1 MRVLWAPW
9 RLRYVSVADQCDGC
23 IFCEKPALVSED
35 DRREQLV
42 LYSDELASV
51 MLNRFPYASAHL
63 MVAPRAHTADFRS
76 LPAGL
81 VGRLHELIAR
91 SMGAIEAEYRP
102 RGFNVGMNL
111 GRCAGAG
118 FVDHLHWHVVPRWEG
133 DTNFMPVLADTKVMP
148 EHLDEAYGRLA
159 GYFGPGE
166 R

>member
-9 RLRYVSVADQCDGC
+9 RLSYVSAADHVDAC
-23 IFCEKPALVSED
+23 IFCDQPALVNADE
-35 DRREQLV
+35 RRERLV

-51 MLNRFPYASAHL
+51 MLNRFPYSSAHL

-76 LPAGL
+76 LPAEL
-81 VGRLHELIAR
+81 VTRLHELISRA
-91 SMGAIEAEYRP
+91 MGAIEQEYRP
-102 RGFNVGMNL
+102 RGFNIGMNL

-148 EHLDEAYGRLA
+148 EHLDEAYRRLV
-159 GYFGPGE
+159 GYFEPWE
-166 R
+166 